1 MLTSWNEWY
10 IIKKTK
16 NGGNNMKVLVAKR
29 KGENKLRYYDGKMFV
44 IGKSRAVDISRN
56 SDEVI
61 QKYIEYLYDYL
72 ETLPSERG
80 TIDYFVLDC

>member
-1 MLTSWNEWY
+1 
-10 IIKKTK
+10 
-16 NGGNNMKVLVAKR
+16 MKVLVAKR
-29 KGENKLRYYDGKMFV
+29 KGENKLRYYNGKMFV
-44 IGKSRAVDISRN
+44 IGKSRAVDISGN

-72 ETLPSERG
+72 ETLPLERG